1 MKPEQAEQFLIE
13 ELFRQS
19 KERGILINDEIVSI
33 DRLTGDASTR
43 RYYRLFL
50 KDTTLVACLDNPTLS
65 ADETNPFVSHQQ
77 FLKENGI
84 RVPDILDINLS
95 KGYILEEDLGDIT
108 YLSYLSKIKSDKE
121 ELKYYQII
129 IDQLLNLHKIPLDKI
144 ASSNIS
150 KLKFDYQK
158 LMDEMEFTFKFFIK
172 NFLQIQ
178 DEVFIENLRKEIQPI
193 CERLAKEK
201 MVLTHRDFHSR
212 NLMVKN
218 NEFIFI
224 DFQDA
229 RLGIPQYD
237 LVSLLEDCYYD
248 LKEENR
254 IFLKKYYFENFLDLQ
269 RNQKNFQT
277 FELHYNDMLFQRVFK
292 AIGSFS
298 YIYATRK
305 DVRYLKYI
313 GFAMEKLRKMM
324 LHDHRFDH
332 LRITLFEQY
341 YVS

>member
-50 KDTTLVACLDNPTLS
+50 KDTSLVACLDNPTIS
-65 ADETNPFVSHQQ
+65 PDETNPFVSHQQ

-108 YLSYLSKIKSDKE
+108 YLSYLSRIKSDKE

-144 ASSNIS
+144 TKSNIS

-178 DEVFIENLRKEIQPI
+178 DEVFVENLRKEINLI
-193 CERLAKEK
+193 CHRLANEK

-254 IFLKKYYFENFLDLQ
+254 IFLKKYYYENFSDLQ
-269 RNQKNFQT
+269 KNQKNFQN
-277 FELHYNDMLFQRVFK
+277 FELLYNDMLFQRVFK

-324 LHDHRFDH
+324 LHDHRFES